1 MFTGHYAP
9 AVLAA
14 ALPRAR
20 ERGLGVGTLFIAAQ
34 LVDLAFFSF
43 VLLGVENMREV
54 PGFTAMNP
62 MDLYHMPY
70 THSLIGALGFAAAWA
85 IGARLL
91 RCDWPAAWIGAAVVA
106 SHWLLDL
113 LVHAPDLTLT
123 GVGRR
128 YGFGLW
134 NHPTIEMPL
143 ELGLIALALVFYAS
157 RTRATGWQGKAS
169 LITLIAMLALLQAVN
184 WFAPQSPVT
193 IDPVPPA
200 TPLTA
205 LAAYA
210 ILTALAWWT
219 AATRAPGAGP
229 AVHSL

>member
-1 MFTGHYAP
+1 MFIGHYAP
-9 AVLAA
+9 AVIAA

-20 ERGLGVGTLFIAAQ
+20 ERGLALSTLFIAAQ

-43 VLLGVENMREV
+43 VLLGIENMREV

-85 IGARLL
+85 VGARLL
-91 RCDWPAAWIGAAVVA
+91 RCDWRAAWIGASVVV

-128 YGFGLW
+128 YGLGLW
-134 NHPTIEMPL
+134 NHPQIEMPL
-143 ELGLIALALVFYAS
+143 ELGLIAVALVFYAS

-169 LITLIAMLALLQAVN
+169 LI
-184 WFAPQSPVT
+184 
-193 IDPVPPA
+193 DPVPAA

-205 LAAYA
+205 LAAYT
-210 ILTALAWWT
+210 ILAALAWWT
-219 AATRAPGAGP
+219 AATRTPRGGP
-229 AVHSL
+229 AVRAL

>member
-1 MFTGHYAP
+1 MFIGHYAP
-9 AVLAA
+9 AVIAA

-20 ERGLGVGTLFIAAQ
+20 RRGLGLGTLFIAAQ
-34 LVDLAFFSF
+34 FVDVVFFGF
-43 VLLGVENMREV
+43 VLLGVEAMREV

-70 THSLIGALGFAAAWA
+70 THSLIGSLGFAAAWA
-85 IGARLL
+85 ITARLL
-91 RCDWPAAWIGAAVVA
+91 RCGWPAAWLGAGVVA

-113 LVHAPDLTLT
+113 VVHAPDLTLA

-134 NHPTIEMPL
+134 DHPQIEMPL

-169 LITLIAMLALLQAVN
+169 LVALVAMLALLQAVN
-184 WFAPQSPVT
+184 WFGPKTAV
-193 IDPVPPA
+193 IVDPVSAA

-205 LAAYA
+205 IAAYA

-219 AATRAPGAGP
+219 AATRTPGAGP
-229 AVHSL
+229 AVHAL